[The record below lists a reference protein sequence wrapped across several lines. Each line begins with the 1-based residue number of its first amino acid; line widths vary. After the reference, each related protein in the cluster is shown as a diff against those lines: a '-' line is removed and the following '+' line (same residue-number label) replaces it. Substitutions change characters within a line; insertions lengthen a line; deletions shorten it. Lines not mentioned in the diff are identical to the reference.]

1 MDIKDLELTLKLLY
15 EIESSRVLSEDEI
28 NLKDRYNAMIEFD
41 KIQETYN
48 EGRKAFNDK
57 MNSLTKKAGE

>member
-1 MDIKDLELTLKLLY
+1 MDIKDLELTLKLLD
-15 EIESSRVLSEDEI
+15 EIELSRTLSEDEV
-28 NLKDRYNAMIEFD
+28 NLKDRYNAMLEFD